1 LEPTLILSL
10 TGLAMFVTAGL
21 VWRLP
26 VGRCQECP
34 HCREAEQLEAE
45 QQRQQVSQSAISPGR
60 CPRCGREHDPGEEH

>member
-1 LEPTLILSL
+1 VDPTLVLSL

-21 VWRLP
+21 VSQLP

-34 HCREAEQLEAE
+34 HCREAEQNEAE
-45 QQRQQVSQSAISPGR
+45 QHRQQVSQSAISSGR